1 MSRIIVS
8 YKNKMKTIR
17 IYITGSVQGVFFRK
31 FLEEK
36 ANELNVRGF
45 CRNLSDG
52 RVEVVAEGRDEKVN
66 EFVELCR
73 EGPKQA
79 QIMNVNVEEIKHQGL
94 KGFKILRM

>member
-1 MSRIIVS
+1 
-8 YKNKMKTIR
+8 MKTLKIN
-17 IYITGSVQGVFFRK
+17 IKGTVQGIFFRK

-36 ANELNVRGF
+36 ANELDMQGY
-45 CRNLSDG
+45 CRNLDDG
-52 RVEVVAEGRDEKVN
+52 SVEVIAEGRDEKVN

-94 KGFKILRM
+94 KGFKMLRM